1 MPQAAGIGC
10 VARTE
15 AASFGVFPWPEKQE
29 YSKHTKKCILVNCKR
44 WLKGMHANYSKQKTY
59 AMS

>member
-15 AASFGVFPWPEKQE
+15 AASFGVFPWPEKQSHSE
-29 YSKHTKKCILVNCKR
+29 HNENVLEITVEGKSKVYTSTPLNKR
-44 WLKGMHANYSKQKTY
+44 LM
-59 AMS
+59 

>member
-15 AASFGVFPWPEKQE
+15 AASFGVFPWPEKQLH
-29 YSKHTKKCILVNCKR
+29 SKHNESVLGIT
-44 WLKGMHANYSKQKTY
+44 AESKSKV
-59 AMS
+59 